1 MQMFLEDMKDVRPGT
16 SMRVVAGITR
26 GDWKSLT
33 FDTKQEVTAVIIRI
47 RGPWAAFISSFLPSA

>member
-16 SMRVVAGITR
+16 SMRVVAGIAR
-26 GDWKSLT
+26 GDWESLT

-47 RGPWAAFISSFLPSA
+47 RGPWKPMQKYFVT